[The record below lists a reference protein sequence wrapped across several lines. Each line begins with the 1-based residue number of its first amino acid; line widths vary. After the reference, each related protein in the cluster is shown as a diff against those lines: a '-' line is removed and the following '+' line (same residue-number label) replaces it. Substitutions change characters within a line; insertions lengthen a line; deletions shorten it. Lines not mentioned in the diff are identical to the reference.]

1 MDSTGLRL
9 CGPEEWLI
17 EKHGTKRRRSWRA
30 LHIGLGAG
38 SGRILA
44 ATLTDRGVDDASQVA
59 RLLDQI
65 SRPVAS
71 VTGDGAYDR
80 TGVCASVHERHGR
93 DGADPARP
101 SHPDDHGERPH
112 GLAADRRVQQAGWC

>member
-1 MDSTGLRL
+1 MDSTGLKL
-9 CGPEEWLI
+9 CGPGGRLI

-30 LHIGLGAG
+30 LHIGLDAG

-44 ATLTDRGVDDASQVA
+44 AALTDRGVDDASQVA

-65 SRPVAS
+65 SGPEAS

-80 TGVCASVHERHGR
+80 TGVYASVHERHRR
-93 DGADPARP
+93 DGAGSARP
-101 SHPDDHGERPH
+101 SHPDDHGK
-112 GLAADRRVQQAGWC
+112 AAWLGSGPAGTQAGWC